1 MKIGILQTGHSPD
14 TMVDEFG
21 DYGDLFVQLLDGQ
34 GLSFEIF
41 SVVDSVFPGSITD
54 AEGWLITGS
63 RYGAYE
69 DHDWIPPLEDFLRAA
84 FKAEIPIVGICFGHQ
99 ILAQA
104 LGGKVAKYDGGWTVG
119 PTEYQMNGSKTM
131 LNAWHQDQVIERPTG
146 AKVIGTAAHCENA
159 MLAYGDTALTIQAHP
174 EISNSFVKGLV
185 DGRGRGRVPDTLL
198 DQALERL
205 SEPIAQQAFA
215 TKMADFFKQPR

>member
-1 MKIGILQTGHSPD
+1 
-14 TMVDEFG
+14 
-21 DYGDLFVQLLDGQ
+21 
-34 GLSFEIF
+34 
-41 SVVDSVFPGSITD
+41 
-54 AEGWLITGS
+54 
-63 RYGAYE
+63 
-69 DHDWIPPLEDFLRAA
+69 HDWIPPLEDFLRAA

-159 MLAYGDTALTIQAHP
+159 MLAYGYTALTIQAHP